1 VRALVR
7 GERPV
12 IVSDGT
18 PERDYL
24 YVEDAAEA
32 YLAVLGS
39 LDDRANYGRAWNAGW
54 GEPRSV
60 LEVVKLLIEISGRDV
75 EPEIRGTDLEG
86 ELDRQ
91 FLDASAIREELDW
104 TPKWDMESGLRAAY
118 AWYERTLR

>member
-1 VRALVR
+1 
-7 GERPV
+7 
-12 IVSDGT
+12 
-18 PERDYL
+18 
-24 YVEDAAEA
+24 
-32 YLAVLGS
+32 
-39 LDDRANYGRAWNAGW
+39 
-54 GEPRSV
+54 
-60 LEVVKLLIEISGRDV
+60 VKLLIEISGRDV